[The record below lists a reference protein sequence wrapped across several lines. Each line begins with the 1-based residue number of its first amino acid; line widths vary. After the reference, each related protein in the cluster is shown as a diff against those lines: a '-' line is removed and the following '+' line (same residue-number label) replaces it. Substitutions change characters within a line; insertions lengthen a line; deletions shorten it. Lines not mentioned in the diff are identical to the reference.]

1 MTSLVDNKVIRYS
14 VEELNELEK
23 NEVKIPV
30 ELLNYLNQIKN
41 YSSKDVKN
49 KNWRREVI
57 NLSKSWLL
65 DKKKTKESENILV
78 DIQSILNKLSESNF
92 DFLLNKMMN
101 INVNTKEQLLYIV
114 DLIYKK
120 ARLET
125 TFLGLYGSLCKELN
139 NTYIDDNNQK
149 IYFNRLMIDKCQE
162 EFHIILDPSNKS
174 YPKLE
179 VRKKVLGC
187 IDFTGELYNQSL
199 INTNIIYYILRLLFS
214 KLCDEKDIT
223 LDKIKIQ
230 DNVLKNEYIV
240 ELICSLFKQIGRKLK
255 DENNKFLRNNLEKL
269 YKIKPL
275 LKPKERFTIMDLE
288 DIDKKNSWKI

>member
-1 MTSLVDNKVIRYS
+1 MTSLIDNKVIRIL
-14 VEELNELEK
+14 EELIKLEDNEI
-23 NEVKIPV
+23 KIPV

-41 YSSKDVKN
+41 YCSKDVKN

-65 DKKKTKESENILV
+65 DKKKKKESEENILI

-92 DFLLNKMMN
+92 DFLLNKLMS

-120 ARLET
+120 ARLEI

-162 EFHIILDPSNKS
+162 EFHIVLDPSHKS

-187 IDFTGELYNQSL
+187 MILLVNYT
-199 INTNIIYYILRLLFS
+199 TNH
-214 KLCDEKDIT
+214 
-223 LDKIKIQ
+223 
-230 DNVLKNEYIV
+230 
-240 ELICSLFKQIGRKLK
+240 
-255 DENNKFLRNNLEKL
+255 
-269 YKIKPL
+269 
-275 LKPKERFTIMDLE
+275 
-288 DIDKKNSWKI
+288 